1 MTRKN
6 IVRNTTV
13 SRVLIVLTCLW
24 LGSGCRSDSS
34 PSAPSDPGTSVRA
47 ELMSQAVFLGDC
59 LANLTACTGEVA
71 PVMVD
76 DRYPRYNLPASAV
89 GTIRWCVSH
98 PRVPNRVL
106 TISSP
111 NGHTDYEED
120 KTPTPI
126 CVGLVRSTVCLGTG
140 LTVTEDLLVEDED
153 ARDARDDRGEIP
165 LTQFQTGPLHLAA
178 TAAQARCPF

>member
-1 MTRKN
+1 MRITD
-6 IVRNTTV
+6 TTA

-24 LGSGCRSDSS
+24 LGAGCSSDSS
-34 PSAPSDPGTSVRA
+34 PSAPTDPGRSVRA
-47 ELMSQAVFLGDC
+47 ELMSQAVFVGDC
-59 LANLTACTGEVA
+59 SANLTACTGEVT

-76 DRYPRYNLPASAV
+76 DRYPRYNLPAGAV

-111 NGHTDYEED
+111 SGVTDYQED
-120 KTPTPI
+120 TTPTPI
-126 CVGLVRSTVCLGTG
+126 CVGMVRSSVCLGSG

-165 LTQFQTGPLHLAA
+165 LTQFRTGPIHLAA
-178 TAAQARCPF
+178 TAAQGQCLF